1 MDAKKFQSLAQSAMN
16 EREMRSLSGCNVCGC
31 VCRSNSIMD
40 NGSANHAGNLNS
52 KGATMSEMT
61 YFMDEVV
68 VTASHAVA
76 TETNF
81 EICE

>member
-1 MDAKKFQSLAQSAMN
+1 MDATKFQALAQSAMN
-16 EREMRSLSGCNVCGC
+16 EREMKSLSGGNVCGC
-31 VCRSNSIMD
+31 ACRNNSSMD

-61 YFMDEVV
+61 YFLDEVV

-76 TETNF
+76 TEANF